1 MNFSKQ
7 LNDLISDHRAF
18 EFVLFR
24 AFLLLVTIGVGTTS
38 CTTYKVKIKS
48 APPSINEIKYSVA
61 VAEDWNNLFIRNEG
75 WFGGD
80 GIFTL
85 ALSGVDSADADA
97 ENKTLVLFSDS
108 LIGEIN
114 DGKVDSTFQMINN
127 SVALIKGVEPLD
139 TAISFHWSTNENGD
153 ASSIFI
159 PNTAASKPGEYFWL
173 GDGFVNQEKGN
184 DTYLF
189 GYRIETTDA
198 EVFPFKEVG
207 NVLIVIPQGSKPPF
221 SNQRQIDTPFYMEGS
236 PEATGSFGAGILVN
250 TGSSGAINPD
260 GFVYIYGVKGI
271 KKEVLVARVRPK
283 DIEKFSSWRF
293 WDGVDWQKEMQN
305 ARSIADRASN
315 ELSVTPLKDGRYAM
329 VFQKDAIGTEIGLR
343 LSLSPEGPFGPIIS
357 VWDAADDLKN
367 GIQLISYNA
376 KAHPHLSGQNEL
388 LISYN
393 INSFDFFPAIK
404 QQPHLYRPRFIRVK
418 FE

>member
-1 MNFSKQ
+1 MNFSKR
-7 LNDLISDHRAF
+7 LNKLISDHRAF
-18 EFVLFR
+18 EFVLFC
-24 AFLLLVTIGVGTTS
+24 AFLLLVTFGVGTTS
-38 CTTYKVKIKS
+38 CTIYKVKIEL
-48 APPSINEIKYSVA
+48 APPSITEIKYTVSE
-61 VAEDWNNLFIRNEG
+61 AEDWNSLFIRNEG

-85 ALSGVDSADADA
+85 AINGIDSAGADA
-97 ENKTLVLFSDS
+97 ESKTLVLFSDS

-127 SVALIKGVEPLD
+127 AVALINGVKPLD

-189 GYRIETTDA
+189 GYRIQTTDA

-207 NVLIVIPQGSKPPF
+207 NVLIIIPKGSKPPF
-221 SNQRQIDTPFYMEGS
+221 SNHRQIDTPFFMHGS
-236 PEATGSFGAGILVN
+236 PEATGSFGAGVLVN
-250 TGSSGAINPD
+250 TQCSGAVDPD

-293 WDGVDWQKEMQN
+293 WDGINWQKEMQN
-305 ARSIADRASN
+305 ARPIADRASN
-315 ELSVTPLKDGRYAM
+315 ELSVTPLKDGRYVM

-343 LSLSPEGPFGPIIS
+343 LSLSPEGPFGPIITI
-357 VWDAADDLKN
+357 WDAADDLKN

-393 INSFDFFPAIK
+393 INSFDFLSAIK
-404 QQPHLYRPRFIRVK
+404 QQPHLYRPRFIRLK